1 MITSA
6 SSEREVS
13 LFSLENN
20 LHILAMV
27 MHLLMVPA
35 FVSLTASLCLI
46 VQHDHMY
53 YSIQYLGGHN
63 SGEEDISFRKRGGLI
78 FRIFVFIFRS

>member
-1 MITSA
+1 
-6 SSEREVS
+6 
-13 LFSLENN
+13 
-20 LHILAMV
+20 

-53 YSIQYLGGHN
+53 YNIQYLGGHN
-63 SGEEDISFRKRGGLI
+63 SGEEDISLRKRGGLI
-78 FRIFVFIFRS
+78 FRIFLFYFFLFLGADSNDQSHKSPHYLHL